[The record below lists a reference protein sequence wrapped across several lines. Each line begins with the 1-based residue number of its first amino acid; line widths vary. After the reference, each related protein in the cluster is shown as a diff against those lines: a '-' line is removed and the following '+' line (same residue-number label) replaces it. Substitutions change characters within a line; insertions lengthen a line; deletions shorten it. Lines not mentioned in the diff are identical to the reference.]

1 MSSTRTEISCGTKG
15 IHQVLDC
22 SPTNRERELGLD
34 RRETVR
40 EEPLI
45 RTIGHRAWL
54 KSQWRE
60 ATGASAPQRHVPLVI
75 PAGWTIL
82 AGRLE
87 ALFPTGRRVE
97 SFADDL
103 NTRRGIIR
111 PSHLKHFPELAR
123 TTQEG
128 YIPHLAWA
136 TRRAGAKSVFLKPK
150 VETKSLTMWCAAS
163 PLAMP
168 HGALAW
174 CPVCG
179 SWSAVVGCF
188 VHGVWFLVR
197 DPEC

>member
-1 MSSTRTEISCGTKG
+1 MRVPVARLPTSSRG
-15 IHQVLDC
+15 
-22 SPTNRERELGLD
+22 LG
-34 RRETVR
+34 
-40 EEPLI
+40 
-45 RTIGHRAWL
+45 
-54 KSQWRE
+54 
-60 ATGASAPQRHVPLVI
+60 PQRHVPLVI

-103 NTRRGIIR
+103 NTRRGI
-111 PSHLKHFPELAR
+111 
-123 TTQEG
+123 EG

>member
-1 MSSTRTEISCGTKG
+1 MRVPVARLPTSSRG
-15 IHQVLDC
+15 
-22 SPTNRERELGLD
+22 LGPP
-34 RRETVR
+34 EA
-40 EEPLI
+40 
-45 RTIGHRAWL
+45 RAVGDP
-54 KSQWRE
+54 R
-60 ATGASAPQRHVPLVI
+60 
-75 PAGWTIL
+75 GWTIL

-103 NTRRGIIR
+103 NTRRIR

-179 SWSAVVGCF
+179 SWSAVVGALCMGCGSSC
-188 VHGVWFLVR
+188 VIPSAR
-197 DPEC
+197 

>member
-1 MSSTRTEISCGTKG
+1 MRVPVARLPTSSRGPRPPEA
-15 IHQVLDC
+15 
-22 SPTNRERELGLD
+22 
-34 RRETVR
+34 
-40 EEPLI
+40 
-45 RTIGHRAWL
+45 RAV
-54 KSQWRE
+54 
-60 ATGASAPQRHVPLVI
+60 GDP
-75 PAGWTIL
+75 
-82 AGRLE
+82 
-87 ALFPTGRRVE
+87 
-97 SFADDL
+97 
-103 NTRRGIIR
+103 RG
-111 PSHLKHFPELAR
+111 
-123 TTQEG
+123 EG